1 MKDRNAFT
9 LAEVLITLSILGVV
23 AAMTIP
29 NIIHSYKKT
38 YTETRL
44 KQAYSILENTLE
56 LAKINNGNTGNINQ
70 IFDEANSA
78 EVPAD
83 YFGEH
88 FLKPYVSFNEEC
100 KIGNSNCKG
109 SYSYMYNLLAI
120 DNQNAYQYY
129 ANNYYRLVLKNGM
142 SIGVYKKSNYVIW
155 LFVDIN
161 GKQNPNRYG
170 KDVFLFSITNDNG
183 CPNRAYDCWKTDRVY
198 AGTIS
203 SYYGIPTAETASTKC
218 EKEGLSCS
226 AVIKRNG
233 WKIPDDYP
241 VKF

>member
-78 EVPAD
+78 GVPAD

-100 KIGNSNCKG
+100 KVNNYNCKG
-109 SYSYMYNLLAI
+109 SYNGTYNLLAI
-120 DNQNAYQYY
+120 DNQNADQYN
-129 ANNYYRLVLKNGM
+129 ANRYYRLVLKNGM
-142 SIGVYKKSNYVIW
+142 SIGVYKKSDTVIW

-170 KDVFLFSITNDNG
+170 YDTFLFSVFKDNG
-183 CPNRAYDCWKTDRVY
+183 CPWPAGVGEYCYKSDRIY
-198 AGTIS
+198 AGNVPKT
-203 SYYGIPTAETASTKC
+203 YGIISENTSC
-218 EKEGLSCS
+218 NMEGLNCS

-241 VKF
+241 IKF